1 MAQQQQAFRKL
12 PDPARKKLLD
22 AREAVWRGYF
32 ANDRAALEKL
42 IPAETMAISSGNNN
56 WEDRK
61 AIFEGSA
68 QFAKNGGKLVKLEFP
83 RTEIQV
89 FGYTAVVYSDYAYEL
104 EIGGQRIQ
112 QSGRATEVF
121 VLRNGQWLNPGWHLD
136 AGK

>member
-1 MAQQQQAFRKL
+1 
-12 PDPARKKLLD
+12 LLD
-22 AREAVWRGYF
+22 AREAVWRAYF
-32 ANDRAALEKL
+32 ANDQPALEKL
-42 IPAETMAISSGNNN
+42 IPAETIAVNAGDNN

-83 RTEIQV
+83 RTVIQV

-121 VLRNGQWLNPGWHLD
+121 VLRNGEWVNPGWHLD